1 MTIAAAFCAICA
13 AGLMYAAGR
22 RLFGTPRWG
31 IVTAGLFALTPL
43 LWSQIQN
50 APASL
55 YPLPFVAGW
64 LWAAA
69 HLEDAR
75 ATWWAAAAGALLG
88 LGVYTSTAAI
98 VMMPLYLV
106 LMLVIFAHA
115 RAIASRE
122 IGVCLAA
129 FAVAVAPAA
138 WSLLVHPEH
147 FRDTVNAY
155 HLYDADRFNVRQG
168 IREMASWVGL
178 TARSEVYYDYFNPA
192 FLFLSGRVLL
202 APLIVLVPAGL
213 YEILTAEST
222 PAARLMLA
230 GFLASPFAASLTAQ
244 APTPGR
250 MLFVTPFAAVLS
262 AYGAR
267 RMLSAWRAWTN
278 SSAGSPRPAH
288 LPRP

>member
-1 MTIAAAFCAICA
+1 MTIAAALCAISA
-13 AGLMYAAGR
+13 AGLLYAVGL
-22 RLFGTPRWG
+22 RLFASARWAG
-31 IVTAGLFALTPL
+31 VTAGLFALTPL
-43 LWSQIQN
+43 LWSPFQN
-50 APASL
+50 APAL

-64 LWAAA
+64 LWTAA
-69 HLEDAR
+69 HLDDAR
-75 ATWWAAAAGALLG
+75 ATLWAVATGALLG

-98 VMMPLYLV
+98 VMMPLYLA
-106 LMLVIFAHA
+106 LTLVIFAHA
-115 RAIASRE
+115 RAIAIRDL
-122 IGVCLAA
+122 GVCLAA
-129 FAVAVAPAA
+129 FAVSVAPAA
-138 WSLLVHPEH
+138 WSLIAHPEH

-155 HLYDADRFNVRQG
+155 HLYDADRFNLRQG
-168 IREMASWVGL
+168 VREMASWVGL

-213 YEILTAEST
+213 YEILTSETT

-230 GFLASPFAASLTAQ
+230 GFLAAPFAASLTAQ

-267 RMLSAWRAWTN
+267 RLLSARRAWSS
-278 SSAGSPRPAH
+278 SSAEPPRTAH
-288 LPRP
+288 LRRP